1 MPLLA
6 EDNITRL
13 PLQTD
18 VTVSTE
24 HKSDYGF
31 LLVNALGTVA
41 NVLGNDTA
49 TVNFNIASGGSGSIT
64 INAAATGVV
73 LSLLNT
79 LEIVIQ
85 RFDTTLNAWV
95 TVVDT
100 GQPNFASLLTL
111 GASGV
116 TLNYSGLTGGDYR
129 VVSYNTNLLATG
141 SYTSLDVAVVKSS
154 AGSIIGGTTESG
166 NIITDID
173 PTNGQDNAPSGT
185 LVTSVTDGNGNIV
198 SVPAGGI
205 DVQGKYGIL
214 HINQNGSYTYT
225 LTNTSIS
232 VYGRSESFTYT
243 LTHGADSSSAKLVV
257 TLGQAPTTSTVTAAD
272 DIAALTYGTQV
283 IAIDNGTSKQTGFT
297 LVNVGLGN
305 VLDVSLV
312 NGLTNPIKFNVDDG
326 ATRTLTVQANVLGV
340 TVGGFD
346 LYVYRFNE
354 SIQQYEQFRV
364 KPNWVTAVL
373 AGGSTE
379 YTITLPGGDYL
390 FLLNASGGLA
400 LATTYTLDIK
410 ADHTYAVDSL
420 STSTN
425 GNLLV
430 NDSAPDNTVITEV
443 NGVTVN
449 GTGIT
454 TINGQYGTLT
464 IDAKGNYTYTLKS
477 GLGADGINTP
487 DSFVYK
493 VLAPNGDTGSA
504 SLNITATPQALDA
517 VNDISPQMAV
527 TTQADTSRSFTDNS
541 VGNASWS
548 AQLFSATSQSGT
560 GTIEVAAGTAVQNA
574 ILHFNVAS
582 GLTLGGLTVT
592 WTLYDSNNV
601 RVTNGSFNG
610 GLLVGG
616 NIDIALSGIVLHP
629 GDYRLDYTGSV
640 GALGLGNI
648 TITPSVKG
656 TIIDLQNFETS
667 AANSVTGN
675 IYDGDH
681 IASVHTLLTV
691 NGTGGS
697 TATLDPLGNTTSA
710 IINGLYGKL
719 TIGIDGHYTYALN
732 SDVSLASIKTKETFN
747 YTLNDQQGHTD
758 TATLTIDMNPQVV
771 STADADRLTG
781 SAYGDTLIY
790 HLLNANNATGGNN
803 SDSWTNFSLAQGDKI
818 DIHELLSGWNHQAST
833 LGNYVQVTSNGS
845 NTVIAIDRDGTG
857 GTYQSTN
864 LITLENVNTTLNEL
878 LQNNHLITGG

>member
-1 MPLLA
+1 M
-6 EDNITRL
+6 
-13 PLQTD
+13 
-18 VTVSTE
+18 
-24 HKSDYGF
+24 
-31 LLVNALGTVA
+31 
-41 NVLGNDTA
+41 
-49 TVNFNIASGGSGSIT
+49 
-64 INAAATGVV
+64 
-73 LSLLNT
+73 
-79 LEIVIQ
+79 
-85 RFDTTLNAWV
+85 
-95 TVVDT
+95 
-100 GQPNFASLLTL
+100 
-111 GASGV
+111 
-116 TLNYSGLTGGDYR
+116 
-129 VVSYNTNLLATG
+129 
-141 SYTSLDVAVVKSS
+141 
-154 AGSIIGGTTESG
+154 
-166 NIITDID
+166 
-173 PTNGQDNAPSGT
+173 
-185 LVTSVTDGNGNIV
+185 
-198 SVPAGGI
+198 
-205 DVQGKYGIL
+205 
-214 HINQNGSYTYT
+214 
-225 LTNTSIS
+225 
-232 VYGRSESFTYT
+232 YGRSESFTYT

-257 TLGQAPTTSTVTAAD
+257 TLGQPPATSTVTAAD

-346 LYVYRFNE
+346 LYIYRFNE

-410 ADHTYAVDSL
+410 TDHTYAVDSL
-420 STSTN
+420 SASTN

-430 NDSAPDNTVITEV
+430 NDSAPANTVITEV
-443 NGVTVN
+443 NGVAVN

-493 VLAPNGDTGSA
+493 VRAPNGDTGSA

-541 VGNASWS
+541 VGNASWN
-548 AQLFSATSQSGT
+548 AQLLSATSQNGT

-592 WTLYDSNNV
+592 WTLYDNNNV
-601 RVTNGSFNG
+601 KVTNGSFNG

-616 NIDIALSGIVLHP
+616 NIDIALSGIVLHS
-629 GDYRLDYTGSV
+629 GNYRLDYTGSV

-719 TIGIDGHYTYALN
+719 TIDIDGHYTYALN
-732 SDVSLASIKTKETFN
+732 SDVSLASITTKETFN

-803 SDSWTNFSLAQGDKI
+803 SDSWTNFSMAQGDKI

-833 LGNYVQVTSNGS
+833 LGNYVQVTTNGS

>member
-1 MPLLA
+1 M
-6 EDNITRL
+6 
-13 PLQTD
+13 
-18 VTVSTE
+18 
-24 HKSDYGF
+24 
-31 LLVNALGTVA
+31 
-41 NVLGNDTA
+41 
-49 TVNFNIASGGSGSIT
+49 
-64 INAAATGVV
+64 
-73 LSLLNT
+73 
-79 LEIVIQ
+79 
-85 RFDTTLNAWV
+85 
-95 TVVDT
+95 
-100 GQPNFASLLTL
+100 
-111 GASGV
+111 
-116 TLNYSGLTGGDYR
+116 
-129 VVSYNTNLLATG
+129 
-141 SYTSLDVAVVKSS
+141 VKSS
-154 AGSIIGGTTESG
+154 AGTIIGGTTESG

-257 TLGQAPTTSTVTAAD
+257 TLGQPPATSTVTAAD

-346 LYVYRFNE
+346 LYIYRFNE

-420 STSTN
+420 SASTN

-430 NDSAPDNTVITEV
+430 NDSAPANTVITEV
-443 NGVTVN
+443 NGVAVN

-493 VLAPNGDTGSA
+493 VRAPNGDTGSA

-517 VNDISPQMAV
+517 VNDISPLMAV

-541 VGNASWS
+541 VGNASWN
-548 AQLFSATSQSGT
+548 AQLLSATSQNGT

-601 RVTNGSFNG
+601 KVTNGSFNG

-616 NIDIALSGIVLHP
+616 NIDIALSGIVLHS
-629 GDYRLDYTGSV
+629 GNYRLDYTGSV

-681 IASVHTLLTV
+681 IASVHTMLTV

-732 SDVSLASIKTKETFN
+732 SDVSLASITTKETFN

-771 STADADRLTG
+771 STVDADRLTG

-803 SDSWTNFSLAQGDKI
+803 SDSWTNFSMAQGDKI

-833 LGNYVQVTSNGS
+833 LGNYVQVTTNGS